1 MINENLLN
9 IADHYLTEASNTYL
23 TVLNQYYNKKTG
35 NNYPNPDESR
45 EDLQQKV
52 VDIASEMNLDVPGKD
67 LRTKANNANRLILA
81 NLKNVKPDTEKKTGP
96 KTSITTTGTDTDEA
110 PNDIEQKKFPKY
122 DEFRK
127 KWYATTV
134 SMGWPKDLKV
144 PDVNDSLS
152 EKGIIYP
159 WSSVTKSAYP
169 FNKRGKG
176 VVTFRNY
183 TKKIQDYLYTKF
195 ENDLPGLK
203 RLLEKVESIVEVEKQ
218 FLKKKPTNFVGTM
231 LLNIFKGIGGTE
243 KDEAILKWLGQKSTG
258 MTIFEYQK
266 YILEE
271 MLTKLSVGDDVSK
284 TLKLILFPLYKQIKN
299 TCEKY
304 FIIEPVKFEDRNF
317 HDNEYQAYFNVK
329 VRPGTKSQQYSMA
342 YSPFVFVLENNVLP
356 LLEGKG
362 IGSKSGRKLESDVDV
377 DDVKGLIK
385 SLKNTTEDEAL
396 KKINRSPDIELV
408 YDALDDQNKVIG
420 KYFIEFGYF
429 NKGCKITVGYRSE
442 K

>member
-1 MINENLLN
+1 M
-9 IADHYLTEASNTYL
+9 
-23 TVLNQYYNKKTG
+23 
-35 NNYPNPDESR
+35 
-45 EDLQQKV
+45 
-52 VDIASEMNLDVPGKD
+52 
-67 LRTKANNANRLILA
+67 
-81 NLKNVKPDTEKKTGP
+81 
-96 KTSITTTGTDTDEA
+96 
-110 PNDIEQKKFPKY
+110 
-122 DEFRK
+122 
-127 KWYATTV
+127 
-134 SMGWPKDLKV
+134 
-144 PDVNDSLS
+144 
-152 EKGIIYP
+152 
-159 WSSVTKSAYP
+159 
-169 FNKRGKG
+169 
-176 VVTFRNY
+176 
-183 TKKIQDYLYTKF
+183 
-195 ENDLPGLK
+195 
-203 RLLEKVESIVEVEKQ
+203 
-218 FLKKKPTNFVGTM
+218 
-231 LLNIFKGIGGTE
+231 
-243 KDEAILKWLGQKSTG
+243 
-258 MTIFEYQK
+258 
-266 YILEE
+266 
-271 MLTKLSVGDDVSK
+271 
-284 TLKLILFPLYKQIKN
+284 YKQIKN

-396 KKINRSPDIELV
+396 KKINQSPDIELV